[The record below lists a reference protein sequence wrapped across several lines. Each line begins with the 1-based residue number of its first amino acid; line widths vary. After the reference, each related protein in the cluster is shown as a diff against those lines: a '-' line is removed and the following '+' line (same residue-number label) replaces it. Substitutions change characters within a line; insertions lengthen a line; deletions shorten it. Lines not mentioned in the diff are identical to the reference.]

1 MVRVHAH
8 ACVCVCVCMRE
19 RERERERENLIKLL
33 TENMP
38 AGYFYFNVENV
49 TTLWVGK
56 SLLWRNSSLLHLNAN
71 APCITALLY
80 FVFTCCMYSTLSCV
94 SYL

>member
-1 MVRVHAH
+1 MRVRV
-8 ACVCVCVCMRE
+8 CVYE
-19 RERERERENLIKLL
+19 RERERKNLIKLL

-38 AGYFYFNVENV
+38 ADFFYFNV

-56 SLLWRNSSLLHLNAN
+56 SLLCHNSCLLPLNAN

-80 FVFTCCMYSTLSCV
+80 FVFTCCVYSTLGCV
-94 SYL
+94 SYVEK